1 MRRRTTFRRRRRI
14 PKSLRVHHD
23 RLHDQLVP
31 LISWIRTGGSTSLAI
46 IITITTGRS
55 GLVHALVHVHEVE
68 IATERGREKETRT
81 NVSAKPQVINT
92 RATGTVSATGTGTT
106 NTEVKTKKEIERGGV
121 ITRRGVIEIDLYLAT
136 AGGDAFS

>member
-1 MRRRTTFRRRRRI
+1 
-14 PKSLRVHHD
+14 LRAHHD

-46 IITITTGRS
+46 ITTGRS
-55 GLVHALVHVHEVE
+55 GLVHEVE
-68 IATERGREKETRT
+68 IATERGSEKETRT

-92 RATGTVSATGTGTT
+92 RATGTVTGTGTT

-136 AGGDAFS
+136 AGGDLFS